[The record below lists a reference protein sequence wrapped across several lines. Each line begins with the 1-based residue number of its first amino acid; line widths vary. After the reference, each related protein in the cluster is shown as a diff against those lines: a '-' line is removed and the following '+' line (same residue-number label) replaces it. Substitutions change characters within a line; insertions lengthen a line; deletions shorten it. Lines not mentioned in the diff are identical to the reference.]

1 MHLTEDGSLAQL
13 NRAMRCFACHVSI
26 ELAPG
31 ERVGFR
37 ATCSDCGAD
46 LHVCRSCQFHDPGAH
61 NECRESSSERVSDR
75 ERANHCEYFAPSD
88 VGGGE
93 VAKAASVARSALED
107 LFKK

>member
-1 MHLTEDGSLAQL
+1 
-13 NRAMRCFACHVSI
+13 MRCSACDAAI

-37 ATCSDCGAD
+37 QTCGGCGAD
-46 LHVCRSCQFHDPGAH
+46 LHSCRNCRHHDPGAH
-61 NECRESSSERVSDR
+61 NQCREPGSDWVSDR

-88 VGGGE
+88 RGGGQ
-93 VAKAASVARSALED
+93 AARDAATARSQLES